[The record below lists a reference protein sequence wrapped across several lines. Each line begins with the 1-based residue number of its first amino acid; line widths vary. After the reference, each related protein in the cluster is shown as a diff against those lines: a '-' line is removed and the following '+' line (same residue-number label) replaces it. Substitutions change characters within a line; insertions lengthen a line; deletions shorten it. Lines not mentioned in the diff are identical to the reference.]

1 MLRPKRSK
9 RYIRQ
14 ALRNERL
21 RGAVAKATQ
30 LAVDKRQRLV
40 DDTPYWEDLRRHV
53 YGLKRS
59 VIENLDA
66 SLTTFESHCQANGIT
81 VHWAADAAEARQ
93 IIVRLAK
100 AHHVQK
106 IVKSKSLTT
115 EEIALN
121 PALKKAGLAVWET
134 DLGEYIVQLEGTTPS
149 HLTMPALHLSRQ
161 DIGRLFEKK
170 LGVPYTDDPPALL
183 QVARQRLREHFLIAD
198 MGITGVNFAAVED
211 GAFVIIEN
219 EANAHLSLS
228 QPRVHVAV
236 MGLEKLIP
244 SLSDLPYFLKVLAPS
259 ATGQRASSYV
269 NIVGGPQQSLMGEG
283 PEAVHLVLLDNGRS
297 KILAEPSLRETL
309 FCIRCGACLNICP
322 VFRQIGGHAYGWAYM
337 GPIGATLIPQYTGLS
352 EGRYAPFLS
361 SLCGACL
368 DNCPMR
374 IRLPEHLLA
383 LRNRVVE
390 AGKTLR
396 VEKAGMGLW
405 SFLARRPRL
414 YRFATGVAAQLQ
426 RLMPFGK
433 PFPAPGYVR
442 HRSIGRMDAKGFR
455 KRYLSE
461 TRQKRGGEA

>member
-1 MLRPKRSK
+1 MLRPKRTK

-14 ALRNERL
+14 ALGNDRL
-21 RGAVAKATQ
+21 RAAVAKATQ
-30 LAVDKRQRLV
+30 LAVERRQHRV
-40 DDTPYWEDLRRHV
+40 DETPYWEDLRRHV

-66 SLTTFESHCQANGIT
+66 SLIAFESHCQANGII
-81 VHWAADAAEARQ
+81 VHWAEDAAEARQ
-93 IIVRLAK
+93 IIVDLAK
-100 AHHVQK
+100 ENNVRK
-106 IVKSKSLTT
+106 IVKSKSLTS

-121 PALKKAGLAVWET
+121 PELEAAGLEVWET
-134 DLGEYIVQLEGTTPS
+134 DLGEYIVQLEESTPS
-149 HLTMPALHLSRQ
+149 HLTMPALHLSRE
-161 DIGRLFEKK
+161 DIGRLFEKR
-170 LGVPYTDDPPALL
+170 LGMPYTDDPPALL
-183 QVARQRLREHFLIAD
+183 REARQRLREHFLSAD

-297 KILAEPSLRETL
+297 HILAEPSLRETL

-337 GPIGATLIPQYTGLS
+337 GPIGATLIPQYNGLS

-361 SLCGACL
+361 SLCGACF

-383 LRNRVVE
+383 LRQRVAE

-405 SFLARRPRL
+405 AFFARRPRL
-414 YRFATGVAAQLQ
+414 YRWATGVAAQLQ
-426 RLMPFGK
+426 RLVPFGK
-433 PFPAPGYVR
+433 PFPAPGYVK
-442 HRSIGRMDAKGFR
+442 HRRLARMDSQGFR

-461 TRQKRGGEA
+461 IGQKRGGEA